1 MYPNKSVCRNLND
14 VLCTVHNQ
22 NIARFVE
29 SCNTGVALIRPE
41 LVLLVKFVKS
51 RSKSRKPEHEP
62 EAGFAY
68 TGDGFT
74 ALLFVSYLAV
84 GVDLVQMLDRYA

>member
-14 VLCTVHNQ
+14 VLCTQPKYRPVCRVLQ
-22 NIARFVE
+22 YRSCTYSAR
-29 SCNTGVALIRPE
+29 TGVIG
-41 LVLLVKFVKS
+41 KICK
-51 RSKSRKPEHEP
+51 KPEQEP
-62 EAGFAY
+62 EAGSAY

>member
-1 MYPNKSVCRNLND
+1 MYC
-14 VLCTVHNQ
+14 VHNQ

-51 RSKSRKPEHEP
+51 RSKSRKPEQEP
-62 EAGFAY
+62 EAGARAGSRIRLY
-68 TGDGFT
+68 GDDFT